1 MNYNSIFRET
11 KLILATHVM
20 TTDSAL
26 IHFSTAKM
34 FQLMKRKYSTLDSS
48 IEIRTKICGIYFIE
62 TYFFLGKWN
71 VQFGQDE
78 VVSRLFLNI
87 TKITINA

>member
-20 TTDSAL
+20 TTDFAL

-34 FQLMKRKYSTLDSS
+34 SQLMKRKHFILDSS
-48 IEIRTKICGIYFIE
+48 IEK